1 MAGKVPTIVLGMG
14 ERERGYTTMDEF
26 ITHFSVCSPTPPY
39 HSVSHTHTIST
50 PSTQVHT
57 SQSSSVLLVTV
68 SHGDT
73 LETVASLDRHGS
85 LLHGESV
92 VDGLIALVVQGSIQ
106 DSLEPEVSVCLLW
119 MKPNTKTHRG
129 HGGNG

>member
-1 MAGKVPTIVLGMG
+1 MCFTSPPSP
-14 ERERGYTTMDEF
+14 
-26 ITHFSVCSPTPPY
+26 SVA
-39 HSVSHTHTIST
+39 HTHTRNLHPFHLLYT
-50 PSTQVHT
+50 YMHT
-57 SQSSSVLLVTV
+57 SHSSLYARDTRLGTIGRGSPILLITV
-68 SHGDT
+68 PHGDA
-73 LETVASLDRHGS
+73 LETVAGLDRHGG
-85 LLHGESV
+85 LLYGEAV